1 MAGKAGGSVFQRIE
15 EKYMMSRE
23 QYEALLVRI
32 TPYMAADEYGLSKI
46 CNIYFDTETDELVRA
61 SNEKPLFKE
70 KLRLRSYGTPSRE
83 DTVCLQEENFA
94 SAVRGGG
101 LSAPRRPAGAGFAD
115 SPGD

>member
-15 EKYMMSRE
+15 KKYMLSRE

-61 SNEKPLFKE
+61 SNEKRRPVISQIQ
-70 KLRLRSYGTPSRE
+70 LRLRAVERE
-83 DTVCLQEENFA
+83 EIINLPENLRILLRPDA
-94 SAVRGGG
+94 AEQIVLRLAQRKRRGG
-101 LSAPRRPAGAGFAD
+101 APV
-115 SPGD
+115 